1 MEVKVYSVKM
11 SDKGVHLTL
20 VVMESLEGVSLNLKT
35 EVRPTSQLQP
45 LKISQIMDDSKEAF
59 RFLND

>member
-11 SDKGVHLTL
+11 FEKGVHLTL
-20 VVMESLEGVSLNLKT
+20 VVRESLEGVSLNLKT

-45 LKISQIMDDSKEAF
+45 LKISLILDDSKEAF
-59 RFLND
+59 RFLK